1 MSGRQTNKK
10 LAIDMVTVLTQPP
23 VPPALHY
30 VNLRTIMGEFEWN
43 KLKKQYRLLADHHCM
58 ICQRYVSHTAG
69 DWLELHEQ
77 YEYDFVNLIQT
88 LTGYVSI
95 CHECHMYIHT
105 GFWGL
110 QLQQGTISLEKYQ
123 QVITKGDAL
132 LQEFGLQKIVYP
144 SDACFYDPEWKLSF
158 GGMLYQ
164 SH

>member
-1 MSGRQTNKK
+1 MSERQTNKK

-30 VNLRTIMGEFEWN
+30 VNPRTIMGEFEWN

-77 YEYDFVNLIQT
+77 YEYDFTDLIQT

-105 GFWGL
+105 GFLEL
-110 QLQQGTISLEKYQ
+110 QLQRGDISLEKYQ
-123 QVITKGDAL
+123 QVIAKGDAL
-132 LQEFGLQKIVYP
+132 LQAFGLQKIMYP
-144 SDACFYDPEWKLSF
+144 SEACFYDPEWKLSF
-158 GGMLYQ
+158 DGKLYQ